1 MILSIG
7 NASITTSTNEILL
20 EIIIGAELSFDE
32 HVSSLR
38 GEATKKLHALGHIGS
53 FMYFKKR

>member
-1 MILSIG
+1 MG